1 MSGTDQEMVA
11 STSFTSCTSPKGG
24 LEGKGQRS
32 SEVETGGARG
42 GEGGQEKAEEV
53 AVTEDIS
60 TRPICS
66 VPSNQSGSAAIDR
79 SLAQPQSC
87 DSSGTSCDQREQV
100 QSGSGTG
107 TCCQENS
114 WKNSEKKSVVLTS
127 AQQNPYPGIAV
138 SQPDSEARTTNERTV
153 SDENLTRHP
162 CYSNDESDGT
172 RTSSSFNS
180 SLGNSGSHPPPT
192 TNPVECSDS
201 T

>member
-1 MSGTDQEMVA
+1 MSGNEQENLMVV
-11 STSFTSCTSPKGG
+11 STSFTSPKGG
-24 LEGKGQRS
+24 LEGKGQRIPG
-32 SEVETGGARG
+32 VETEEGG
-42 GEGGQEKAEEV
+42 GEGGQGKAEEA
-53 AVTEDIS
+53 AVVEDDS

-66 VPSNQSGSAAIDR
+66 VPPNHSESAAIDL

-87 DSSGTSCDQREQV
+87 DGSGTSCDQHEQV
-100 QSGSGTG
+100 PSDSGTG

-127 AQQNPYPGIAV
+127 SRLNPYPGIAV
-138 SQPDSEARTTNERTV
+138 SQPDSEARTTNERAV

-162 CYSNDESDGT
+162 CNDESDGT
-172 RTSSSFNS
+172 RTNSSFNS
-180 SLGNSGSHPPPT
+180 SLGNSGIHPPPT